1 MSDNISHSYNQ
12 TGVKLKLVNEVY
24 CLNFNSQRSV
34 RVMAAL
40 VKEGKARHIGLSEAS
55 ASTIRKANAVSPI
68 YCIEQV

>member
-1 MSDNISHSYNQ
+1 MSYNISHSYNQ

>member
-1 MSDNISHSYNQ
+1 MYR
-12 TGVKLKLVNEVY
+12 
-24 CLNFNSQRSV
+24 LNFHSQRSV

-40 VKEGKARHIGLSEAS
+40 VKEGKARHIGLCEAS